1 MTYNIP
7 TKKLKNGFEMP
18 VLGIGTWKMWG
29 TTTRDPS
36 NDDARDIAAIKY
48 AIDQGL
54 TCIDNAEM
62 YAGWYSETLQ
72 WQAMKWYD
80 REKLFL
86 STKVRGSNCSYEATK
101 RACYNSLKRL
111 WVDSVDLYYIHWRE
125 PQFDLAETMRALC
138 ELVDEW
144 YIKYIGVSNFSKETL
159 AEAQSHSRYPIV
171 ANQVHYNLICREC
184 ETSWLL
190 EYCQKNDVMLVAW
203 RPLEYGEFQ
212 VPESKEMLEQ
222 FSEKYNRTSYQIALN
237 WVISE
242 PNVVTLFKSST
253 PKNIDE
259 NLWCLWWAL
268 EKEDREYLKQN
279 FPYKIHTSNAVPLG

>member
-1 MTYNIP
+1 MTYKTP

-18 VLGIGTWKMWG
+18 VLGIGTRKMWG
-29 TTTRDPS
+29 TTTRDPE
-36 NDDARDIAAIKY
+36 NDDQRDIQAIKY

-62 YAGWYSETLQ
+62 YAGGYSETLQ
-72 WQAMKWYD
+72 WEAMKWYD
-80 REKLFL
+80 TDALFL

-111 WVDSVDLYYIHWRE
+111 WVEYVDLYYIHWRDA
-125 PQFDLAETMRALC
+125 QFALADTMKALC

-144 YIKYIGVSNFSKETL
+144 YIKYIWVSNFSKETL
-159 AEAQSHSRYPIV
+159 AEAQSYSKYPIV
-171 ANQVHYNLICREC
+171 ANQVHYNLIYREP
-184 ETSWLL
+184 EISGLI
-190 EYCQKNDVMLVAW
+190 EYCQKHDVMIVAW

-212 VPESKEMLEQ
+212 TPENCKMLQELA
-222 FSEKYNRTSYQIALN
+222 EKYKKTPFQIALN
-237 WVISE
+237 WVICE

-259 NLWCLWWAL
+259 NLWAL
-268 EKEDREYLKQN
+268 GWSLEDKDREYLKTY
-279 FPYKIHTSNAVPLG
+279 FPSQQPVSYQVPLW